1 MGPRLVITS
10 IIITAVVFAVAW
22 MGDQTGST
30 LYGLPL
36 MTAMALGIF
45 AVQWV
50 GLIHARLFESEHY
63 FDLVGSL
70 TYITVTIFA
79 IQQAAEIGL
88 RQQIIAGVVIVWA
101 ARLGPFLFRRIQKA
115 GEDRRFRT
123 IKLSTPR
130 FLLTWTLQ
138 GTWVFLTAGA
148 ALAAI
153 ITPSTAPLGTV
164 FYVGATMWVLGFA
177 IEVIA
182 DNQKS
187 TFKADPANENKFI
200 TTGIWAR
207 AQHPNYF
214 GEILLWAGVAV
225 MAVPSLSDSAMIFL
239 ISPVFVA
246 VLLTRI
252 SGVPLLRKTAGARW
266 GDDPEYQAYLKNTPL
281 IIPRIF

>member
-1 MGPRLVITS
+1 MGPKLVITS
-10 IIITAVVFAVAW
+10 IIITGVVFAVAW

-50 GLIHARLFESEHY
+50 GLIHARLFETEHY

-70 TYITVTIFA
+70 TYITVTLFA
-79 IQQAAEIGL
+79 VQQAADMGL

-115 GEDRRFRT
+115 GEDRRFRK

-153 ITPSTAPLGTV
+153 MTPNAAPLGTL
-164 FYVGATMWVLGFA
+164 FYVGAVMWVLGFA

-187 TFKADPANENKFI
+187 AFKADAANENKFI

-225 MAVPSLSDSAMIFL
+225 MALPSLSGSAMIFL

-252 SGVPLLRKTAGARW
+252 SGVPLLRKTAGERW
-266 GDDPEYQAYLKNTPL
+266 GEDPEYQAYLKNTPL
-281 IIPRIF
+281 LIPRIF

>member
-1 MGPRLVITS
+1 MLMKLIITS
-10 IIITAVVFAVAW
+10 VLITAFVFSVAW
-22 MGDQTGST
+22 IGDQTGST

-36 MTAMALGIF
+36 MTAMALGVF

-50 GLIHARLFESEHY
+50 GLIHARLFETEHY

-70 TYITVTIFA
+70 TYITVTVFA
-79 IQQAAEIGL
+79 VQQAAEIGL
-88 RQQIIAGVVIVWA
+88 RQQIIAGAVIVWA

-115 GEDRRFRT
+115 GEDRRFRK

-130 FLLTWTLQ
+130 FLVTWTLQ
-138 GTWVFLTAGA
+138 GMWVFITAGA
-148 ALAAI
+148 AFAAI
-153 ITPSTAPLGTV
+153 MTPNTAPLGVV
-164 FYVGATMWVLGFA
+164 FYVGFVMWVLGFA
-177 IEVIA
+177 IEIIA

-187 TFKADPANENKFI
+187 AFKADPANENKFI

-225 MAVPSLSDSAMIFL
+225 MALPSLSGSAMIFL
-239 ISPVFVA
+239 ISPIFVA
-246 VLLTRI
+246 LLLTRI

-281 IIPRIF
+281 LIPRIF

>member
-1 MGPRLVITS
+1 MGAKLVITS

-22 MGDQTGST
+22 MGDQTGSE

-45 AVQWV
+45 GVQWI
-50 GLIHARLFESEHY
+50 GLIHARLFETEHY

-70 TYITVTIFA
+70 TYITVTVFA
-79 IQQAAEIGL
+79 LQQAAEIGL

-115 GEDRRFRT
+115 GEDRRFRK

-153 ITPSTAPLGTV
+153 MTSNTAPLGTMC
-164 FYVGATMWVLGFA
+164 YVGAAMWVLGFA
-177 IEVIA
+177 VEVIA
-182 DNQKS
+182 DSQKS
-187 TFKADPANENKFI
+187 AFKADPANENKFI

-225 MAVPSLSDSAMIFL
+225 MALPSLSGSAMIFL

-281 IIPRIF
+281 LIPRIF

>member
-1 MGPRLVITS
+1 MGPKLVITS
-10 IIITAVVFAVAW
+10 IIITAAVFAVAW

-50 GLIHARLFESEHY
+50 GLIHARLFETEHY

-70 TYITVTIFA
+70 TYITVTVFA

-115 GEDRRFRT
+115 GEDRRFRK

-130 FLLTWTLQ
+130 FLVTWTLQ
-138 GTWVFLTAGA
+138 GTWVFLTSGA

-153 ITPSTAPLGTV
+153 MTPNAAPLGTV
-164 FYVGATMWVLGFA
+164 FYVGAAMWVLGFA
-177 IEVIA
+177 VEVIA
-182 DNQKS
+182 DSQKS
-187 TFKADPANENKFI
+187 AFKADPANENKFI

-225 MAVPSLSDSAMIFL
+225 MALPSLSGSAMIFL

-266 GDDPEYQAYLKNTPL
+266 GDDPEYQAYLTNTPL

>member
-1 MGPRLVITS
+1 MGPKLVMTS
-10 IIITAVVFAVAW
+10 IIITAGVFAVAW

-50 GLIHARLFESEHY
+50 GLIHARLFETEHY

-70 TYITVTIFA
+70 TYITVTLFA
-79 IQQAAEIGL
+79 VQQAADMGL

-115 GEDRRFRT
+115 GEDRRFRK

-153 ITPSTAPLGTV
+153 MTPNVAPLGTL
-164 FYVGATMWVLGFA
+164 FYVGAVMWVLGFA

-187 TFKADPANENKFI
+187 AFKADAANENKFI

-225 MAVPSLSDSAMIFL
+225 MALPSLSGSAMIFL

-252 SGVPLLRKTAGARW
+252 SGVPLLRKTAGERW
-266 GDDPEYQAYLKNTPL
+266 GEDPEYQAYLKNTPL
-281 IIPRIF
+281 LIPRIF

>member
-1 MGPRLVITS
+1 MGPKLVITS
-10 IIITAVVFAVAW
+10 IIITAAVFAVAW

-30 LYGLPL
+30 LSGLPL

-50 GLIHARLFESEHY
+50 GLIHARLFETEHY

-70 TYITVTIFA
+70 TYITVTFLA
-79 IQQAAEIGL
+79 VQQAGDFGL
-88 RQQIIAGVVIVWA
+88 RQQIIAAVVIIWA

-115 GEDRRFRT
+115 GEDRRFRK

-138 GTWVFLTAGA
+138 GTWVFITAGA

-153 ITPSTAPLGTV
+153 MTPNSASLGAV
-164 FYVGATMWVLGFA
+164 FYVGAAMWILGFA

-187 TFKADPANENKFI
+187 AFKADPANENKFI
-200 TTGIWAR
+200 TTGIWSR

-225 MAVPSLSDSAMIFL
+225 MALPSLSGSALIFL

-246 VLLTRI
+246 LLLTRI
-252 SGVPLLRKTAGARW
+252 SGIPLLRKTAGDRW
-266 GDDPEYQAYLKNTPL
+266 GDDPAYQAYLKNTPL
-281 IIPRIF
+281 LIPRIF